1 MENDLISLGIRISVS
16 DYKPNSINKEFQDVF
31 FVKNKID
38 LNEYNLPVNEV
49 SGMVELPINKCI
61 QLLTGKIENFSAK
74 GVFTDEVNKTSE
86 LSIKRI
92 DIHKNDFIS
101 FIDNFHLKIML
112 LAERAL
118 SNEKDLFI

>member
-1 MENDLISLGIRISVS
+1 
-16 DYKPNSINKEFQDVF
+16 
-31 FVKNKID
+31 
-38 LNEYNLPVNEV
+38 
-49 SGMVELPINKCI
+49 MVELPINKCI